1 MSKFDFQSIS
11 RELPEQVLQKTFIWI
26 WNADKIPP
34 HIGISSG
41 KDYYSLTYRKSE
53 HLLSASMLRKAKRAA
68 IPLVLVEIPQTMIC
82 LEPETVFSK
91 YDRANGELTCLKPI
105 SEVMQLAGW
114 INQLADLLIY
124 LESEGLMLS
133 VSGLNL
139 PEGYR
144 GIAAYSME
152 DILGRIRSLNGE
164 A

>member
-1 MSKFDFQSIS
+1 MSKFDFQSIN

-82 LEPETVFSK
+82 LEPKTLFSR
-91 YDRANGELTCLKPI
+91 YDRASGELTCLKPI
-105 SEVMQLAGW
+105 SEVMQLSGW
-114 INQLADLLIY
+114 IKQLADLLIY
-124 LESEGLMLS
+124 L
-133 VSGLNL
+133 
-139 PEGYR
+139 
-144 GIAAYSME
+144 
-152 DILGRIRSLNGE
+152 
-164 A
+164 